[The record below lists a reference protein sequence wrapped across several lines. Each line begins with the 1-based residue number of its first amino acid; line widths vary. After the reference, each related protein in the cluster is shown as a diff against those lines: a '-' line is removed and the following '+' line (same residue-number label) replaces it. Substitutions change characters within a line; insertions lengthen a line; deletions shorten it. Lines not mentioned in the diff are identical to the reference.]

1 MWRCRHCGAKDES
14 LERDIRERRKMN
26 EGSKELFMLSAYEA
40 QHEIWLRILKPQLAA
55 ANSGRSS

>member
-1 MWRCRHCGAKDES
+1 
-14 LERDIRERRKMN
+14 MN